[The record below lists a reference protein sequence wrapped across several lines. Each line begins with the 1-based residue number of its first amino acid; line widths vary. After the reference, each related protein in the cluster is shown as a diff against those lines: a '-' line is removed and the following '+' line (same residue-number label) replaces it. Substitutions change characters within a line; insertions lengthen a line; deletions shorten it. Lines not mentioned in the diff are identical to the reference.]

1 MTSIRAKCPT
11 CGHVELAADKISL
24 LLHST
29 GDKGEFGFTCPECSS
44 LVARPAS
51 RKVVALLIAAGVEP
65 ARTDEFAEPLAP
77 ALPLED
83 LPPYPDA
90 APLTLDD
97 AIAFHFLLEDDAWL
111 AELLTVEA

>member
-44 LVARPAS
+44 LVNRPAS

-65 ARTDEFAEPLAP
+65 SRTDEFAEPLAP
-77 ALPLED
+77 VLPLED
-83 LPPYPDA
+83 QSPYPGA
-90 APLTLDD
+90 ATFTLDD
-97 AIAFHFLLEDDAWL
+97 AIAFHFLLEDDVAL
-111 AELLTVEA
+111 AEMFSLES